1 MGFSVDTLQK
11 ERAKDISMT
20 KIEHQLGGQTLSVE
34 TGKIA
39 KQANGAVWLQYG
51 ETVVLVTACRTS
63 TPEDRGFLP
72 LIVDYREKSYAGG
85 RIPGNIFKREGRP
98 TEKETLSARLIDHPI
113 RPLFPKK
120 FPYEVQVYVSI
131 LSYDGEND
139 ADVLGLL
146 GASAALSI
154 SDIPFAGPMGAV
166 RVGRLDGEFVVNP
179 THADLEGCDLEI
191 IVCGTADSIISVE
204 GGAHEISEQEL
215 VDALAFGHQHIVEL
229 VGVQQELIA
238 AVGKEKIQIE
248 AEEVDTELLGAVSEL
263 AADRIKEANRI
274 PTKEERQELIDGIRD
289 EVLENLN
296 ERFPDSEKEI
306 KAELESLLK
315 ADMRSMI
322 LKEKR
327 RIDGRALDEVREVS
341 CESGILPRTHGSSL
355 FTRGQTQA
363 LCVATLG
370 TKLDERMADDLQGK
384 RFKSYYL
391 DYNFP
396 AYSVGEVRFE
406 RGPGRRDIGH
416 GHLAERA
423 LEPVIPSDES
433 FPYTI
438 RLVSDITESSS
449 SSSMATV
456 CGCSLAL
463 MDAGIPIKTAVCGT
477 GVGLV
482 KEGDEYE
489 LLTDIRDAEDFL
501 GDMDLKI
508 AGTIDGITA
517 VQMDIKIQG
526 LELEIFKQALDRA
539 KEGREKVLAIMNECL
554 GESRDELSRWA
565 PRIEFIKID
574 QSKIGAVIGPGGKMI
589 REIEKTGATVNVDE
603 DGTITIASVEAGP
616 ADEARRM
623 IEGITADA
631 EIGKEY
637 DGLVKRVM
645 PFGAFVEILPGK
657 EGLLHISEL
666 AHRRVEKVEDVVEEG
681 DKIAVKVLEIDTGG
695 KMRLSH
701 KALLKK

>member
-1 MGFSVDTLQK
+1 
-11 ERAKDISMT
+11 MT
-20 KIEHQLGGQTLSVE
+20 KLEHQLGGQTLSME

-51 ETVVLVTACRTS
+51 ETVVMVTACRTN

-72 LIVDYREKSYAGG
+72 LIVDYREKTYAGG

-113 RPLFPKK
+113 RPMFPKK
-120 FPYEVQVYVSI
+120 FHYEVQIYVSI
-131 LSYDGEND
+131 FSYDGEND

-166 RVGRLDGEFVVNP
+166 RVGRMDGEFIANP
-179 THADLEGCDLEI
+179 THSQQEECDIEI
-191 IVCGTADSIISVE
+191 IVCGTSDSIVSVE
-204 GGAHEISEQEL
+204 GGAHEVSEQDL
-215 VDALAFGHQHIVEL
+215 VDALAFGHEHIKDL
-229 VGVQQELIA
+229 VIMQEKLVA
-238 AVGKEKIQIE
+238 EVGKEKIKIE
-248 AEEVDTELLGAVSEL
+248 ADEVDTELVAAVGEL
-263 AADRIKEANRI
+263 VSDRIKEANRI
-274 PTKEERQELIDGIRD
+274 PAKEERQGLIDEIRAD
-289 EVLENLN
+289 VLEGLA
-296 ERFPDSEKEI
+296 ERFPEGAKQI
-306 KAELESLLK
+306 KAEIEALLK
-315 ADMRSMI
+315 ADMRGMI
-322 LKEKR
+322 LNEKR
-327 RIDGRALDEVREVS
+327 RIDGRALDEVREVT
-341 CESGILPRTHGSSL
+341 CESSILPRTHGSAL

-370 TKLDERMADDLQGK
+370 TKLDERMADDLKGK

-423 LEPVIPSDES
+423 IEPVIPSDES

-482 KEGDEYE
+482 MEGDEYE

-501 GDMDLKI
+501 GDMDLKV
-508 AGTIDGITA
+508 AGTVDGITA
-517 VQMDIKIQG
+517 IQMDIKVQG
-526 LELEIFKQALDRA
+526 LKLEILKEALDRA
-539 KEGREKVLAIMNECL
+539 KEGRDKVLGIMNECL
-554 GESRDELSRWA
+554 SESRDDLSRWA
-565 PRIEFIKID
+565 PRIEFIKIN
-574 QSKIGAVIGPGGKMI
+574 QSKIGAVIGPGGKTI
-589 REIEKTGATVNVDE
+589 REIEKTGATINVAE

-616 ADEARRM
+616 AQEARRM

-631 EIGKEY
+631 EIGREY
-637 DGLVKRVM
+637 NGTVKRIM

-666 AHRRVEKVEDVVEEG
+666 AHNRVEKVEDVIAEG
-681 DKIAVKVLEIDTGG
+681 EKIAVKVLEIDTGG

>member
-1 MGFSVDTLQK
+1 M
-11 ERAKDISMT
+11 SM
-20 KIEHQLGGQTLSVE
+20 E

-51 ETVVLVTACRTS
+51 ETVVMVTACRTN

-72 LIVDYREKSYAGG
+72 LIVDYREKTYAGG

-113 RPLFPKK
+113 RPMFPKK
-120 FPYEVQVYVSI
+120 FHYEVQVYVSI
-131 LSYDGEND
+131 FSYDGEND

-166 RVGRLDGEFVVNP
+166 RVGRIDGEFVANP
-179 THADLEGCDLEI
+179 THSQQEECDIEL
-191 IVCGTADSIISVE
+191 IVCGTADSIVSVE
-204 GGAHEISEQEL
+204 GGAHEVSEQDL
-215 VDALAFGHQHIVEL
+215 VDALAFGHVHIKDLVEMQEKL
-229 VGVQQELIA
+229 VA
-238 AVGKEKIQIE
+238 AVGNEKIKIE
-248 AEEVDTELLGAVSEL
+248 AEEVDAELVNAVGEL
-263 AADRIKEANRI
+263 ANARIKEANQI
-274 PTKEERQELIDGIRD
+274 PTKEERQVSIDEIRAD
-289 EVLENLN
+289 VLENLA
-296 ERFPDSEKEI
+296 ERFPDGAKQIKSEV
-306 KAELESLLK
+306 ESLLK

-322 LKEKR
+322 LNDKR
-327 RIDGRALDEVREVS
+327 RIDGRALDEVREVT
-341 CESGILPRTHGSSL
+341 CESSILPRTHGSAL

-363 LCVATLG
+363 LCTATLG

-423 LEPVIPSDES
+423 IEPVIPSDES

-482 KEGDEYE
+482 MEGEQYE

-501 GDMDLKI
+501 GDMDLKV

-517 VQMDIKIQG
+517 IQMDIKVQG
-526 LELEIFKQALDRA
+526 LKLEILKEALDRA
-539 KEGREKVLAIMNECL
+539 KEGRDKVLGIMNECL
-554 GESRDELSRWA
+554 SESRDDLSRWA
-565 PRIEFIKID
+565 PRIEFVKID
-574 QSKIGAVIGPGGKMI
+574 QSKIGAVIGPGGKTI
-589 REIEKTGATVNVDE
+589 REIEKTGATINVAE

-616 ADEARRM
+616 AQEARRM

-637 DGLVKRVM
+637 DGTVKRIM

-666 AHRRVEKVEDVVEEG
+666 AHRRVEKVEDVVAEG